1 MGVSWVNL
9 KDTDKELTALLMF
22 LRAGNLLR
30 SFICFWGDPSVLH
43 APHPRNWVKEDP
55 RWSRRQRPNTVVPE
69 ADTSRGGSFMGGKA
83 STQLITK
90 TGPERDTTM

>member
-55 RWSRRQRPNTVVPE
+55 R
-69 ADTSRGGSFMGGKA
+69 
-83 STQLITK
+83 
-90 TGPERDTTM
+90 